1 MPVVHVYTSE
11 GWVSPRRKKL
21 MIEKITD
28 AVVEAEGREEVR
40 KLTYVLV
47 HDVGEGGWGWQG
59 KVIGKKDFERHIPP
73 DPD

>member
-1 MPVVHVYTSE
+1 MPVVHVYTTE
-11 GWVSPRRKKL
+11 GWVSPKRKKL
-21 MIEKITD
+21 MVEKITD

-47 HDVGEGGWGWQG
+47 HDVPEGGWGWQG
-59 KVIGKKDFERHIPP
+59 KVIGRKDFEPLIPP